1 MTTPHGDPGNVG
13 SDPEE
18 PPGQTPRPATR
29 TTTAIE
35 RLLAWSL
42 LLVLIPVV
50 FLVAAGLGAF
60 VYAAVVFVHTLQA
73 IVRHPFPV
81 GHHLGLFLLDIDLFL
96 IGATLLISAVGF
108 YELFVR
114 RIDADESSPLPTWL
128 RMGDLNDL
136 KRRILAMIVLVLAVS
151 FVEVV
156 VDAPSGRDVV
166 ELGAGI
172 AAVILAV
179 TVFLRFEG
187 HGSEGR

>member
-1 MTTPHGDPGNVG
+1 MTAPEAGPPPEPSPPAEPSTLPARPG
-13 SDPEE
+13 
-18 PPGQTPRPATR
+18 TRATDL
-29 TTTAIE
+29 IE

-60 VYAAVVFVHTLQA
+60 VYAAVVFVHTLRS
-73 IVRHPFPV
+73 IVQHPFPV
-81 GHHLGLFLLDIDLFL
+81 GHHVGLFLLDIDLFL

-114 RIDADESSPLPTWL
+114 EIRSTETSPLPTWL
-128 RMGDLNDL
+128 RMRDLNDL

-156 VDAPSGRDVV
+156 VDAPSGREVL

-172 AAVILAV
+172 AAVVLAV
-179 TVFLRFEG
+179 TVFLRFG
-187 HGSEGR
+187 HDADGN

>member
-1 MTTPHGDPGNVG
+1 VTAPEAGPPPEPSPPAEPSTLPARPG
-13 SDPEE
+13 
-18 PPGQTPRPATR
+18 TRATDL
-29 TTTAIE
+29 IE

-60 VYAAVVFVHTLQA
+60 VYAAVVFVHTLRS
-73 IVRHPFPV
+73 IVQHPFPV
-81 GHHLGLFLLDIDLFL
+81 GHHVGLFLLDIDLFL

-114 RIDADESSPLPTWL
+114 EIRSTETSPLPTWL
-128 RMGDLNDL
+128 RMRDLNDL

-156 VDAPSGRDVV
+156 VDAPSGREVL

-172 AAVILAV
+172 AAVVLAV
-179 TVFLRFEG
+179 TVFLRFG
-187 HGSEGR
+187 HDADGN

>member
-1 MTTPHGDPGNVG
+1 
-13 SDPEE
+13 
-18 PPGQTPRPATR
+18 
-29 TTTAIE
+29 
-35 RLLAWSL
+35 
-42 LLVLIPVV
+42 
-50 FLVAAGLGAF
+50 
-60 VYAAVVFVHTLQA
+60 
-73 IVRHPFPV
+73 
-81 GHHLGLFLLDIDLFL
+81 LFLLDIDLFL